1 MTLNI
6 DLEDSYRIGFIGI
19 DDYKAGTCLAGLAH
33 NLTRSGENVSIL
45 SGSKTIHSQSQ
56 RINGFL
62 DTMKQYPE
70 ILLSNVIYTED
81 KLEISNKLLKEMLSK
96 KYYKTIVMVD
106 SWLANA
112 GEVIAQT
119 GYDDIN
125 ILGFDLMPQNKEALK
140 QGKVTYIIDQSA
152 YMQSY
157 ECVHKVCEHLIYG
170 TELPKGKNY
179 LPIHIYNKYNL
190 DLIAIII
197 GIPAGILAGVKKI
210 NGKIGQLNFF
220 TTLGVAVPS
229 FVVAAL
235 LIYVLSTKLHLLP
248 AAMWNGWRYEIMPA
262 LALSGMPMSFIARL
276 TRSSMLD
283 ILSQDYIKTARAKG
297 LSWSKVLIKHAL
309 PNSLIPVVTYLGP
322 MTASILTGSFVIETI
337 FAIPGLGQYF
347 VTSIYNRDYT
357 VILGVT
363 IFYSVIVIVLNMV
376 VDLLYPLLDP
386 RIKIGEEKGE

>member
-1 MTLNI
+1 MGYIIKRIFNAFIVLWIVITITFFLMHAIQGGPFKEEKSLPPYVLHSIEERYKLN
-6 DLEDSYRIGFIGI
+6 DPLY
-19 DDYKAGTCLAGLAH
+19 
-33 NLTRSGENVSIL
+33 
-45 SGSKTIHSQSQ
+45 
-56 RINGFL
+56 
-62 DTMKQYPE
+62 KQYGDYLCNLVQGDLGPSFKYPGRSVND
-70 ILLSNVIYTED
+70 IIKDGFPVSF
-81 KLEISNKLLKEMLSK
+81 KLGI
-96 KYYKTIVMVD
+96 
-106 SWLANA
+106 
-112 GEVIAQT
+112 
-119 GYDDIN
+119 
-125 ILGFDLMPQNKEALK
+125 EA
-140 QGKVTYIIDQSA
+140 I
-152 YMQSY
+152 
-157 ECVHKVCEHLIYG
+157 
-170 TELPKGKNY
+170 
-179 LPIHIYNKYNL
+179 
-190 DLIAIII
+190 LIAIII
-197 GIPAGILAGVKKI
+197 GIPAGILAGVKKD
-210 NGKIGQLNFF
+210 KWQDRAVNFF

>member
-1 MTLNI
+1 MGYIIKRIFNAFIVLWIVITITFFLMHAIPGGPFTAEKSLPPYVLHSIEERYKLN
-6 DLEDSYRIGFIGI
+6 DPLY
-19 DDYKAGTCLAGLAH
+19 
-33 NLTRSGENVSIL
+33 
-45 SGSKTIHSQSQ
+45 
-56 RINGFL
+56 
-62 DTMKQYPE
+62 KQYGDYLCNLVQGDLGPSFKYPGRSVND
-70 ILLSNVIYTED
+70 IIKDGFPVSF
-81 KLEISNKLLKEMLSK
+81 KLGI
-96 KYYKTIVMVD
+96 
-106 SWLANA
+106 
-112 GEVIAQT
+112 
-119 GYDDIN
+119 
-125 ILGFDLMPQNKEALK
+125 EA
-140 QGKVTYIIDQSA
+140 I
-152 YMQSY
+152 
-157 ECVHKVCEHLIYG
+157 
-170 TELPKGKNY
+170 
-179 LPIHIYNKYNL
+179 
-190 DLIAIII
+190 LIAIII
-197 GIPAGILAGVKKI
+197 GIPAGILAGVKKD
-210 NGKIGQLNFF
+210 KWQDRAVNFF

-297 LSWSKVLIKHAL
+297 LSWSRVLIKHAL

-363 IFYSVIVIVLNMV
+363 IFYSVIVIILNMV

>member
-1 MTLNI
+1 MGYIIKRIFNAFIVLWIVITITFFLMHAIPGGPFTAEKSLPPYVLHSIEERYKLN
-6 DLEDSYRIGFIGI
+6 DPLY
-19 DDYKAGTCLAGLAH
+19 
-33 NLTRSGENVSIL
+33 
-45 SGSKTIHSQSQ
+45 
-56 RINGFL
+56 
-62 DTMKQYPE
+62 KQYGDYLCNLVQGDLGPSFKYPGRSVND
-70 ILLSNVIYTED
+70 IIKDGFPVSF
-81 KLEISNKLLKEMLSK
+81 KLGI
-96 KYYKTIVMVD
+96 
-106 SWLANA
+106 
-112 GEVIAQT
+112 
-119 GYDDIN
+119 
-125 ILGFDLMPQNKEALK
+125 EA
-140 QGKVTYIIDQSA
+140 I
-152 YMQSY
+152 
-157 ECVHKVCEHLIYG
+157 
-170 TELPKGKNY
+170 
-179 LPIHIYNKYNL
+179 
-190 DLIAIII
+190 LIAIII
-197 GIPAGILAGVKKI
+197 GIPAGILAGVKKD
-210 NGKIGQLNFF
+210 KWQDRAVNFF

-248 AAMWNGWRYEIMPA
+248 AAMWNGWQYEIMPA

-276 TRSSMLD
+276 THSSMLD

>member
-1 MTLNI
+1 MGYIIKRIFNAFIVLWIVITITFFLMHAIPGGPFTAEKALPPYVLHSIEERYKLN
-6 DLEDSYRIGFIGI
+6 DPLY
-19 DDYKAGTCLAGLAH
+19 
-33 NLTRSGENVSIL
+33 
-45 SGSKTIHSQSQ
+45 
-56 RINGFL
+56 
-62 DTMKQYPE
+62 KQYGDYLCNLVQGDLGPSFKYPGRSVND
-70 ILLSNVIYTED
+70 IIKDGFPVSF
-81 KLEISNKLLKEMLSK
+81 KLGI
-96 KYYKTIVMVD
+96 
-106 SWLANA
+106 
-112 GEVIAQT
+112 
-119 GYDDIN
+119 
-125 ILGFDLMPQNKEALK
+125 EA
-140 QGKVTYIIDQSA
+140 I
-152 YMQSY
+152 
-157 ECVHKVCEHLIYG
+157 
-170 TELPKGKNY
+170 
-179 LPIHIYNKYNL
+179 
-190 DLIAIII
+190 LIAIII
-197 GIPAGILAGVKKI
+197 GIPAGILAGVKKD
-210 NGKIGQLNFF
+210 KWQDRAVNFF

-363 IFYSVIVIVLNMV
+363 IFYSVIVIILNMV

>member
-1 MTLNI
+1 MGYIIKRIFNAFIVLWIVITITFFLMHAIPGGPFTAEKSLPPYVLHSIEERYKLN
-6 DLEDSYRIGFIGI
+6 DPLY
-19 DDYKAGTCLAGLAH
+19 
-33 NLTRSGENVSIL
+33 
-45 SGSKTIHSQSQ
+45 
-56 RINGFL
+56 
-62 DTMKQYPE
+62 KQYGDYLCNLVQGDLGPSFKYPGRSVND
-70 ILLSNVIYTED
+70 IIKDGFPVSF
-81 KLEISNKLLKEMLSK
+81 KLGI
-96 KYYKTIVMVD
+96 
-106 SWLANA
+106 
-112 GEVIAQT
+112 
-119 GYDDIN
+119 
-125 ILGFDLMPQNKEALK
+125 EA
-140 QGKVTYIIDQSA
+140 I
-152 YMQSY
+152 
-157 ECVHKVCEHLIYG
+157 
-170 TELPKGKNY
+170 
-179 LPIHIYNKYNL
+179 
-190 DLIAIII
+190 LIAIII
-197 GIPAGILAGVKKI
+197 GIPAGILAGVKKD
-210 NGKIGQLNFF
+210 KWQDRAVNFF

-297 LSWSKVLIKHAL
+297 LSWSRVLIKHAL

-363 IFYSVIVIVLNMV
+363 IFYSVIVIVLNMA

>member
-1 MTLNI
+1 MGYIIKRIFNAFIVLWIVITITFFLMHAIPGGPFTAEKSLPPYVLHSIEERYKLN
-6 DLEDSYRIGFIGI
+6 DPLY
-19 DDYKAGTCLAGLAH
+19 
-33 NLTRSGENVSIL
+33 
-45 SGSKTIHSQSQ
+45 
-56 RINGFL
+56 
-62 DTMKQYPE
+62 KQYGDYLCNLVQGDLGPSFKYPGRSVND
-70 ILLSNVIYTED
+70 IIKDGFPVSF
-81 KLEISNKLLKEMLSK
+81 KLGI
-96 KYYKTIVMVD
+96 
-106 SWLANA
+106 
-112 GEVIAQT
+112 
-119 GYDDIN
+119 
-125 ILGFDLMPQNKEALK
+125 EA
-140 QGKVTYIIDQSA
+140 I
-152 YMQSY
+152 
-157 ECVHKVCEHLIYG
+157 
-170 TELPKGKNY
+170 
-179 LPIHIYNKYNL
+179 
-190 DLIAIII
+190 LIAIII
-197 GIPAGILAGVKKI
+197 GIPAGILAGVKKD
-210 NGKIGQLNFF
+210 KWQDRAVNFF

-276 TRSSMLD
+276 TRSSVLD

>member
-1 MTLNI
+1 MGYIIKRIFNAFIVLWIVITITFFLMHAIPGGPCTAEKSLPPYVLHSIEERYKLN
-6 DLEDSYRIGFIGI
+6 DPLY
-19 DDYKAGTCLAGLAH
+19 
-33 NLTRSGENVSIL
+33 
-45 SGSKTIHSQSQ
+45 
-56 RINGFL
+56 
-62 DTMKQYPE
+62 KQYGDYLCNLVQGDLGPSFKYPGRSVND
-70 ILLSNVIYTED
+70 IIKDGFPVSF
-81 KLEISNKLLKEMLSK
+81 KLGI
-96 KYYKTIVMVD
+96 
-106 SWLANA
+106 
-112 GEVIAQT
+112 
-119 GYDDIN
+119 
-125 ILGFDLMPQNKEALK
+125 EA
-140 QGKVTYIIDQSA
+140 I
-152 YMQSY
+152 
-157 ECVHKVCEHLIYG
+157 
-170 TELPKGKNY
+170 
-179 LPIHIYNKYNL
+179 
-190 DLIAIII
+190 LIAIII
-197 GIPAGILAGVKKI
+197 GIPAGILAGVKKD
-210 NGKIGQLNFF
+210 KWQDRAVNFF

>member
-1 MTLNI
+1 MGYIIKRIFNAFIVLWIVITITFFLMHAIPGGPFTAEKSLPPYVLHSIEERYKLN
-6 DLEDSYRIGFIGI
+6 DPLY
-19 DDYKAGTCLAGLAH
+19 
-33 NLTRSGENVSIL
+33 
-45 SGSKTIHSQSQ
+45 
-56 RINGFL
+56 
-62 DTMKQYPE
+62 KQYGDYLCNLVQGDLGPSFKYPGRSVND
-70 ILLSNVIYTED
+70 IIKDGFPVSF
-81 KLEISNKLLKEMLSK
+81 KLGI
-96 KYYKTIVMVD
+96 
-106 SWLANA
+106 
-112 GEVIAQT
+112 
-119 GYDDIN
+119 
-125 ILGFDLMPQNKEALK
+125 EA
-140 QGKVTYIIDQSA
+140 I
-152 YMQSY
+152 
-157 ECVHKVCEHLIYG
+157 
-170 TELPKGKNY
+170 
-179 LPIHIYNKYNL
+179 
-190 DLIAIII
+190 LIAIII
-197 GIPAGILAGVKKI
+197 GIPAGILAGVKKD
-210 NGKIGQLNFF
+210 KWQDRAVNFF

-347 VTSIYNRDYT
+347 VTSMYNRDYT

>member
-1 MTLNI
+1 MGYIIKRIFNAFIVLWIVITITFFLMHAIPGGPFTAEKSLPPYVLHSIEERYKLN
-6 DLEDSYRIGFIGI
+6 DPLY
-19 DDYKAGTCLAGLAH
+19 
-33 NLTRSGENVSIL
+33 
-45 SGSKTIHSQSQ
+45 
-56 RINGFL
+56 
-62 DTMKQYPE
+62 KQYGDYLCNLVQGDLGPSFKYPGRSVND
-70 ILLSNVIYTED
+70 IIKDGFPVSF
-81 KLEISNKLLKEMLSK
+81 KLGI
-96 KYYKTIVMVD
+96 
-106 SWLANA
+106 
-112 GEVIAQT
+112 
-119 GYDDIN
+119 
-125 ILGFDLMPQNKEALK
+125 EA
-140 QGKVTYIIDQSA
+140 I
-152 YMQSY
+152 
-157 ECVHKVCEHLIYG
+157 
-170 TELPKGKNY
+170 
-179 LPIHIYNKYNL
+179 
-190 DLIAIII
+190 LIAIII
-197 GIPAGILAGVKKI
+197 GIPAGILAGVKKD
-210 NGKIGQLNFF
+210 KWQDRAVNFF

-386 RIKIGEEKGE
+386 RIKIGEKKGE

>member
-1 MTLNI
+1 MGYIIKRIFNAFIVLWIVITITFFLMHAIPGGPFTAEKSLPPYVLHSIEERYKLN
-6 DLEDSYRIGFIGI
+6 DPLY
-19 DDYKAGTCLAGLAH
+19 
-33 NLTRSGENVSIL
+33 
-45 SGSKTIHSQSQ
+45 
-56 RINGFL
+56 
-62 DTMKQYPE
+62 KQYGDYLCNLVQGDLGPSFKYPGRSVND
-70 ILLSNVIYTED
+70 IIKDGFPVSF
-81 KLEISNKLLKEMLSK
+81 KLGI
-96 KYYKTIVMVD
+96 
-106 SWLANA
+106 
-112 GEVIAQT
+112 
-119 GYDDIN
+119 
-125 ILGFDLMPQNKEALK
+125 EA
-140 QGKVTYIIDQSA
+140 I
-152 YMQSY
+152 
-157 ECVHKVCEHLIYG
+157 
-170 TELPKGKNY
+170 
-179 LPIHIYNKYNL
+179 
-190 DLIAIII
+190 LIAIII
-197 GIPAGILAGVKKI
+197 GIPAGILAGVKKD
-210 NGKIGQLNFF
+210 KWQDRAVNFF

-248 AAMWNGWRYEIMPA
+248 AAMWNGWQYEIMPA

-322 MTASILTGSFVIETI
+322 MTASILIGSFVIETI